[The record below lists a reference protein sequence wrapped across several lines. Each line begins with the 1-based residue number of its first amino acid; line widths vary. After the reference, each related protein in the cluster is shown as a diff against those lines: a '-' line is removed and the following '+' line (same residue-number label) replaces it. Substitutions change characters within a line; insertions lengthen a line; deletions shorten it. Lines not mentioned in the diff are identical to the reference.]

1 MNTTIVQAANQ
12 PISSDAI
19 AIKTSGMMAAV
30 SENIVYL
37 MGYSFILGAL
47 FAIFILLVLDF
58 SRHLRRSKHA

>member
-1 MNTTIVQAANQ
+1 MTTTTVSVANQ
-12 PISSDAI
+12 MASSDAI

-30 SENIVYL
+30 SENVVYL

-47 FAIFILLVLDF
+47 FAIFILLLLDF